1 MKETYYFSHDYNA
14 RNDPKILAMRSEY
27 GAEGYGW
34 YWMIIEIL
42 REQPEYKLE
51 YNKYLCITLAMQLQ
65 CDKNALHEYVEKC
78 INEYKLF
85 ESDGTYFWSNSL
97 LRRMSEKDAKNDAKS
112 EKARKAANARWH
124 KDSETKK
131 TDENNTENDAKKNAS
146 DAPAM
151 HEQCIAMLKEKK
163 GKEKKIKDN
172 VVIKKENKE
181 KENWV
186 VALDYFCQK
195 SGKPDAQLRISERE
209 AAQKVCEEVPILETV
224 LKGIDKAFA
233 DFKPDTDSD
242 KINSFKY
249 CVPVIKKLYAGLQN
263 KNSKKNG
270 GGKRG
275 SSKQDTDSGEDSS
288 PYDFSRFGG

>member
-42 REQPEYKLE
+42 REQPKYKLE
-51 YNKYLCITLAMQLQ
+51 NNKYLCITLAMQLQ
-65 CDKNALHEYVEKC
+65 CNNNALHEYVEKC

-85 ESDGTYFWSNSL
+85 ETDGTYFWSNSL
-97 LRRMSEKDAKNDAKS
+97 LRRMAQRDAKQSEKS
-112 EKARKAANARWH
+112 EKAKKAANARWH
-124 KDSETKK
+124 KGSQHPK
-131 TDENNTENDAKKNAS
+131 TDENNGQNSTQKNAS
-146 DAPAM
+146 NAPAM
-151 HEQCIAMLKEKK
+151 HEQCTAMPKEKK
-163 GKEKKIKDN
+163 GKENKIKDN
-172 VVIKKENKE
+172 IVVKKENKE

-186 VALDYFCQK
+186 VALDYFCK
-195 SGKPDAQLRISERE
+195 KACKADTNLRKSERE
-209 AAQKVCEEVPILETV
+209 AAQEVCGEVPILEIV

-233 DFKPDTDSD
+233 DFKLDTDSD

-263 KNSKKNG
+263 ENSKKNG

-275 SSKQDTDSGEDSS
+275 SSKQDTDSGENSS
-288 PYDFSRFGG
+288 PYDFSRFKG